1 VSMGWG
7 GKRWPRLGISGR
19 SQQRLIGV
27 SRGVVTGGQG

>member
-1 VSMGWG
+1 MGWG

-27 SRGVVTGGQG
+27 SRGGQR